1 MSNAPSVQTN
11 KIEAALIG
19 NDLSRLSDSERLS
32 YYKQVCDSVGLNY
45 LTNPFLYII
54 LNGKLRLYA
63 TKDAAEQLRKIHR
76 VSIQIVSKEIIGD
89 AYVVHVKGKDK
100 DGTEDE
106 ATGIVPISDIK
117 GEALANAMLKAETKA
132 KRRVTLSICG
142 LGMLD
147 ENELSSIAKEDIKQV
162 HNPQIAN
169 PLKEVTAPADIP
181 EVFNDEDLG
190 EYVCQVGKKYRGVK
204 LKDIDMFELDN
215 YLKWLKDSAEKSGKS
230 LGGFQE
236 FYDNAI
242 AYLCSLES
250 NNETI
255 D

>member
-45 LTNPFLYII
+45 LTNPFSYII

-106 ATGIVPISDIK
+106 ATGIVPISGIK

-147 ENELSSIAKEDIKQV
+147 ENELSSIAKEDIKQA

-169 PLKEVTAPADIP
+169 PLKEVT
-181 EVFNDEDLG
+181 DLG

-215 YLKWLKDSAEKSGKS
+215 YLKWLKDSAGKGGKS